1 MEATKTKKKKP
12 FGFYVCALGFTFE
25 RIAFY
30 TAKYLLAIWI
40 VTEVA
45 SGGLGLPDEKGV
57 AMSAAFV
64 AWTYITPIFG
74 GYIADHWISPRIC
87 VPVGMILM
95 GLGYLC
101 TWKADSM
108 GLVWAMIILVSIGT
122 GLFKNQ
128 LNAMVGEL
136 YTDASQKDS
145 AFSILYSFVNVGSFF
160 GSLIL
165 AYLCA
170 NTFATEVN
178 GTLVQGFQKCFAL
191 SGVMMLVAT
200 VVSVLGWRVLGDA
213 GKLPQKMLSHG
224 DEGQKVLSAEEAN
237 RALTSDEKKRVIAIT
252 IISAFTIIF
261 WTAYYQAST
270 SVLLYMNTYVNMN
283 VGSFA
288 VPPVWIETTLNGLLC
303 ILLGPVMAAI
313 WSKLSN
319 RPQGDLTMIQK
330 VSLGFI
336 FLGVAF
342 VFMVGAEFT
351 RGVGAPETAKASV
364 VWLIGFTVFQTIG
377 EMCFSPLGNS
387 MVSKHAPAKYLTVL
401 MGVWTLATFA
411 ASKAS
416 GYVQGIME
424 SMGMM
429 QVFIAIPVI
438 LIVSAVILLVFDKK
452 LEAMLTAGQK

>member
-1 MEATKTKKKKP
+1 MH
-12 FGFYVCALGFTFE
+12 VHAL
-25 RIAFY
+25 IA
-30 TAKYLLAIWI
+30 
-40 VTEVA
+40 V
-45 SGGLGLPDEKGV
+45 
-57 AMSAAFV
+57 
-64 AWTYITPIFG
+64 
-74 GYIADHWISPRIC
+74 
-87 VPVGMILM
+87 
-95 GLGYLC
+95 
-101 TWKADSM
+101 
-108 GLVWAMIILVSIGT
+108 VSIGT

-136 YTDASQKDS
+136 YTDNAQKDS

-165 AYLCA
+165 GYLCA
-170 NTFATEVN
+170 NTFATTVDGN
-178 GTLVQGFQKCFAL
+178 LVQGFQKCFGL

-224 DEGQKVLSAEEAN
+224 DEEKKVLSAEEAN
-237 RALTSDEKKRVIAIT
+237 RALTPEEKKRVIAIV

-283 VGSFA
+283 IGSFPI
-288 VPPVWIETTLNGLLC
+288 PPVWIETTLNGLLC

-313 WSKLSN
+313 WTKLSK

-342 VFMVGAEFT
+342 VFMIGAEFT

-364 VWLIGFTVFQTIG
+364 AWLMGFTVFQTIG

-438 LIVSAVILLVFDKK
+438 LIVSAVLLLVFDKK